1 MGFLFRLWFYATALG
16 LIVYVPTYF
25 FANDE
30 IDAIQEFTPRE
41 LMYYTG
47 MTTRDYDAFEKRLG
61 NIGVDTTKSIVDAL
75 DDNKYFSN
83 VDVDYVEGEEVS
95 NVPPYLKVVAIT
107 AKINDD
113 VDFKLSFIVSPK
125 HFLRSWSQVT
135 NVASLAISRNGK
147 GVELLPSSEAE
158 IALFSM
164 LSSDDATS
172 SSSVEYLLAQLPE
185 KSEQTETVTLESL
198 KGLKGDDFNK
208 AFNQYLNQPSDTGSE
223 ISADSLDSSSGS
235 SSATQNNEQSATE
248 PMMSDTTLPFIGKR
262 AFNFDGGSG
271 TEEIVTIYENGRTVI
286 EGCGTADA
294 LFDDTEPS
302 CTVFYD
308 GAFSSVIKTEFDFY
322 RITREAVIK
331 VDADGNR
338 LAECEEKGVNC
349 ISSLYSIE

>member
-61 NIGVDTTKSIVDAL
+61 NIGVDTTKSIIDAL

-208 AFNQYLNQPSDTGSE
+208 AFNQYLNQPSDTGS
-223 ISADSLDSSSGS
+223 DSVDSSSGS
-235 SSATQNNEQSATE
+235 SSATQNSQQSATE

-271 TEEIVTIYENGRTVI
+271 TEEIVTIYEDGRTVI

-338 LAECEEKGVNC
+338 LADCEEKGVNC

>member
-47 MTTRDYDAFEKRLG
+47 TTTRDYDAFEKRLG
-61 NIGVDTTKSIVDAL
+61 NIGVDTTKSIIDAL

-208 AFNQYLNQPSDTGSE
+208 AFNQYLNQPSDTGS
-223 ISADSLDSSSGS
+223 DSVDSSSGS
-235 SSATQNNEQSATE
+235 SSATQNNQQSATE

-271 TEEIVTIYENGRTVI
+271 TEEIVTIYEDGRTVI

-338 LAECEEKGVNC
+338 LADCEEKGVNC

>member
-61 NIGVDTTKSIVDAL
+61 NIGVDTAKSIIDAL

-208 AFNQYLNQPSDTGSE
+208 AFNQYLNQPSDTGS
-223 ISADSLDSSSGS
+223 DSVDSSSGS
-235 SSATQNNEQSATE
+235 SSATQNNQQSATE

-271 TEEIVTIYENGRTVI
+271 TEEIVTIYEDGRTVI

-308 GAFSSVIKTEFDFY
+308 GAFSSVIKAEFDFY

-338 LAECEEKGVNC
+338 LADCEEKGVNC